1 MLDIL
6 WAVASISLLFA
17 HGLHRTRSLVLA
29 AISESF
35 KREAELRIMLTGL
48 PDDCLLPYFN
58 LA

>member
-1 MLDIL
+1 MLGIL
-6 WAVASISLLFA
+6 RAVASIRLLFT
-17 HGLHRTRSLVLA
+17 HGPHRTRSLVPA

>member
-6 WAVASISLLFA
+6 WAVASISLLA
-17 HGLHRTRSLVLA
+17 HGLHRTRSLVLT